1 MAFLTDTMKGQIAVG
16 TSCRK
21 GKLGQKEK
29 KYLPQGS
36 SAALGQAQKG
46 CEVSILGDAPAMT

>member
-1 MAFLTDTMKGQIAVG
+1 MKGQIAVG

-36 SAALGQAQKG
+36 SATLGQAQKG